1 MKKIQLYTYSGLIM
15 LTLLTAFIASLPSS
29 KMVVIA
35 IIAIALTKFWLV
47 AFQFMELKKAH
58 PFWKYL
64 IVIFAGLIG
73 GICMMLY

>member
-35 IIAIALTKFWLV
+35 IIAITLTKFWLV